1 MLFVD
6 YLLDQT
12 NSDIKGTIID
22 KFIDKLK
29 YFIKKYLYAI
39 ILSITVIVSIVMN
52 IVVCN
57 DLLEIFFRNIMT
69 SVV

>member
-12 NSDIKGTIID
+12 NSDIKGTTID